1 MNLALL
7 LKQPLLKKTLLKQ
20 LAYYANGWYVFG
32 KQQPTEGVE
41 KSSVDEQ
48 YSFEAIDSNTAKIVI
63 VAKIHYHQS
72 WQSYTSVSKKELQ
85 KISDLHQ
92 QYPEYQLTLINTDS
106 IDEQERVKKLI
117 QQYNLAG
124 LDNWGF
130 ANTDEEKLR
139 YDIDPRWFGD
149 LPRSYF
155 FPLEGKVKRLRGA
168 LTSAELLALFQP
180 S

>member
-1 MNLALL
+1 MLLAVSILTASIL
-7 LKQPLLKKTLLKQ
+7 IFSSS
-20 LAYYANGWYVFG
+20 ANA
-32 KQQPTEGVE
+32 
-41 KSSVDEQ
+41 VDLQ
-48 YSFEAIDSNTAKIVI
+48 SFQIDSFEKIVN
-63 VAKIHYHQS
+63 AKKQKDHLVILWS
-72 WQSYTSVSKKELQ
+72 FDCPPCITELQ

-106 IDEQERVKKLI
+106 VDEQIRVKKLI
-117 QQYNLAG
+117 EQYNLAG

-130 ANTDEEKLR
+130 ANTDAEKLR

-155 FPLEGKVKRLRGA
+155 FPLKGKVKRLRGA
-168 LTSAELLALFQP
+168 LTLAELLALFQP

>member
-1 MNLALL
+1 MKRFILLAFSMLMASIL
-7 LKQPLLKKTLLKQ
+7 M
-20 LAYYANGWYVFG
+20 F
-32 KQQPTEGVE
+32 
-41 KSSVDEQ
+41 SSSASAVDLQ
-48 YSFEAIDSNTAKIVI
+48 SFEIDSFEQIVNAKNQQDHLVI
-63 VAKIHYHQS
+63 LWSFDCPPCI
-72 WQSYTSVSKKELQ
+72 KELQ

-106 IDEQERVKKLI
+106 IDEQGRVKKILK
-117 QQYNLAG
+117 QYNLAG

-139 YDIDPRWFGD
+139 FDIDPRWFGD

-168 LTSAELLALFQP
+168 LTSAELLALFQQEP
-180 S
+180 AN